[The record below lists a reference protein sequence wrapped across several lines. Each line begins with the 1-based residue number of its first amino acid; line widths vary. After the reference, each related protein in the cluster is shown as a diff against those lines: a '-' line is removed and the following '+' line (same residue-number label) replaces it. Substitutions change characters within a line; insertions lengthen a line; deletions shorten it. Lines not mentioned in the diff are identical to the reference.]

1 MKKDILNIFLGL
13 FIILIVSLS
22 MGFNISKMCCDDSGI
37 LYLGSKVPSCNLGE
51 VSCCSA
57 EITELCCTET
67 NDNSCSSIT
76 QNFHFEF
83 QTVINYF
90 HVNFKQL
97 IFLFYIVLYELGYDN
112 YVFINSLI
120 DHVPIHI
127 YQPEFSE
134 IQSFLL

>member
-13 FIILIVSLS
+13 LTILVVSLS
-22 MGFNISKMCCDDSGI
+22 VGFNISKMGCDSSI

-51 VSCCSA
+51 FSCCSA
-57 EITELCCTET
+57 EITESCCPET

-97 IFLFYIVLYELGYDN
+97 IFLFYIVLYELDYDN
-112 YVFINSLI
+112 YMFISSVI

-127 YQPEFSE
+127 YEPEFSE